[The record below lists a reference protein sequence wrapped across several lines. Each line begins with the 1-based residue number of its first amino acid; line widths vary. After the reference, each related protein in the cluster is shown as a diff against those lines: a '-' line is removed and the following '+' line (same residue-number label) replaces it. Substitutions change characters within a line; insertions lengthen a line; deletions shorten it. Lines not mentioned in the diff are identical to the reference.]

1 LEENMEDGRTEIQLD
16 GSYGLGPDAE
26 LTIVTSTKDGRQ
38 QKKTYTVPY
47 AALNLGIVQK
57 FCDLNL
63 ILGYEIVKGEAR
75 AAGLKDLGL

>member
-1 LEENMEDGRTEIQLD
+1 MEENGRTEIRLD

-26 LTIVTSTKDGRQ
+26 LTIVTTTPDGKQ
-38 QKKTYTVPY
+38 QKRTYTVPY
-47 AALNLGIVQK
+47 AAINIGLVQK

-63 ILGYEIVKGEAR
+63 ILGYEVVKSEAR